1 MLSRIDPT
9 GTRSWSRLQ
18 EHFEEVKN
26 LHMKDLFKE
35 DPERFHRFSIWF
47 RDEILVDFSKN
58 RITAKT
64 FELLMSLARECRLE
78 EAIKSMFS
86 GEPINETEARAV
98 LHVALRN
105 LSGEPILVQG
115 RDVMPQ
121 VRSVWDRMSR
131 FCQEVRS
138 GNWLGY
144 TGKPIRA
151 VVNIG
156 IGGSDLGPRMAA
168 GCLRPYGHPELSLHF
183 VSNVD
188 GAEILK
194 TLERLDPQTT
204 LFMISSK
211 SFATQE
217 TMTNALTARQW
228 FLERAKDPAHV
239 ARHFVAISTQTEKVS
254 SFGIDPAN
262 MFEFWDWVGGRF
274 SLWSS
279 IGLSLACYI
288 GFERFQELL
297 QGAHE
302 MDLHFRDSLL
312 ERNIPV
318 ILALISIWYNNF
330 FGAQTEAVIPYDQSM
345 ERFPAYL
352 QQASMESNGKG
363 LDRAGQKVS
372 YDTASI
378 LWGEPGTN
386 GQHAFFQ
393 LLHQGTRLVPAD
405 FLAPALSHFPVGRH
419 HEILLSNFLAQTEA
433 LMRGKSLEEV
443 KQEMA
448 AQGVSP
454 QEIERLAPYRSFEG
468 NRPSNTILFR
478 KLTPRVLGSLI
489 ALYEHKIFVQGA
501 IWNIFSFDQ
510 WGVELGKQLAGKI
523 LGELEGGE
531 VSQDHDTSTL
541 GLIQAVRLLRGKQSP
556 CLEAGQEKE

>member
-9 GTRSWSRLQ
+9 GTKSWSRLQ
-18 EHFEEVKN
+18 RHFEEVKD
-26 LHMKDLFKE
+26 LHMKDLFQE
-35 DPERFHRFSIWF
+35 DPERFQRFSIRF

-58 RITAKT
+58 RMTART
-64 FELLMSLARECRLE
+64 LELLMSLARECKLE
-78 EAIKSMFS
+78 EAIESMFS
-86 GEPINETEARAV
+86 AEAINETEGRAV

-121 VRSVWDRMSR
+121 VRSVWEKMKR
-131 FCQEVRS
+131 FCEDVRS
-138 GNWLGY
+138 GSWTGY
-144 TGKPIRA
+144 TGKPIRDI
-151 VVNIG
+151 VNIG

-168 GCLRPYGHPELSLHF
+168 GCLRPYGHPELSMHF

-194 TLERLDPQTT
+194 TLEGLDPQTT

-211 SFATQE
+211 SFTTQE

-228 FLERAKDPAHV
+228 FLERAQDPAHV
-239 ARHFVAISTQTEKVS
+239 ARHFVAISTQAEKVR

-302 MDLHFRDSLL
+302 MDLHFRGTPL
-312 ERNIPV
+312 EKNIPV

-363 LDRAGQKVS
+363 LDRSGRRVS
-372 YDTASI
+372 CHTAPI

-405 FLAPALSHFPVGRH
+405 FLAPAISNYPVGRH

-433 LMRGKSLEEV
+433 LMRGKSLDEV

-448 AQGVSP
+448 AQGFSP

-468 NRPSNTILFR
+468 NRPSNTILFS

-489 ALYEHKIFVQGA
+489 ALYEHKIFVQGV

-531 VSQDHDTSTL
+531 ISEDHDSSTL
-541 GLIQAVRLLRGKQSP
+541 GLIRTVRLMRGKEGP
-556 CLEAGQEKE
+556 GPETRPGEE